1 MEILQPASTLNYSK
15 IRSAWYHM
23 SPTRSKPAIKISNAP
38 KNDSVLVHVDN
49 LYSISNQTQR
59 KTSINTL
66 EEWLE
71 KFVGIN
77 PRAEYFKHLNLI
89 WLDVKVPLDR

>member
-1 MEILQPASTLNYSK
+1 MST
-15 IRSAWYHM
+15 
-23 SPTRSKPAIKISNAP
+23 TRSKRTIKISNAP

-49 LYSISNQTQR
+49 FYSISNQTQR

-77 PRAEYFKHLNLI
+77 PRAEHFKQLNLI